1 MVSSDLVLIVVL
13 LLCSTAA
20 AETGEVY
27 NYLLS
32 QKAISAL
39 ASPDGSC
46 SSPCTCFGDYDINDV
61 SIEPPSQQPLPQTSN
76 QLNSSFFLEIDS
88 DILCGGTLDYIQFHI
103 YYQSVG
109 ERDGRDM
116 EEEGASCLWTMEFGL
131 FRRSKEQ
138 FVLVDNSSTGTF
150 SVVGQGS
157 NGVYDVRFN
166 YTGSRPSVEPRDVLS
181 VLIQIVRG
189 ECVVQ
194 PFPVST
200 MRTDSSISSILL
212 NRLGNQVT
220 QISTRELRMGVY
232 FNTSFDAKVQLT
244 GNALSYIL

>member
-1 MVSSDLVLIVVL
+1 MKLVRFATTQLSLKYI
-13 LLCSTAA
+13 AA
-20 AETGEVY
+20 SIA
-27 NYLLS
+27 
-32 QKAISAL
+32 AP
-39 ASPDGSC
+39 SPDGSR
-46 SSPCTCFGDYDINDV
+46 SSPCTCFGDYDTNDV
-61 SIEPPSQQPLPQTSN
+61 SIEPPSQQSLPQTSN

-88 DILCGGTLDYIQFHI
+88 NILCGGTLDYVQFHI

-109 ERDGRDM
+109 ERDGGDM

-232 FNTSFDAKVQLT
+232 FNTSFDARVQLT
-244 GNALSYIL
+244 GNAKIHVTT